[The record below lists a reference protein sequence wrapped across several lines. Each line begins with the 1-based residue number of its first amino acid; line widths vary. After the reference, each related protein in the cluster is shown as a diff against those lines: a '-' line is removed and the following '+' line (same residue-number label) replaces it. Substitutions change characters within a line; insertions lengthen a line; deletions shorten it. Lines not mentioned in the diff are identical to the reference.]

1 MPRSK
6 VNKEVLNSIDKI
18 KQEINKKKQKA
29 IESHNSNEFII
40 EKDKLSNDNLEL
52 SNNKSIDKVNIN
64 IGEGKKDINKAIK
77 STKKV
82 HKAANKETKS
92 ASKRT
97 KSVAKKCESVDEKN
111 KNSSENADKRQ
122 GDETKYVIFVVNN
135 EEYAIELVNV
145 KEIIRIPK
153 IKKVPNS
160 VYVEGVFNLRGE
172 LVTIIDIHKRYNIS
186 KSEYKDNSRV
196 IVMEFGGCIVGII
209 VDKVLQVLAVHKSY
223 IKLICENTDDT
234 KEGYIDGI
242 IMIEN
247 GKRLIMIMDAQS
259 IININGLGSILV
271 NAYKKSNEKVSAF
284 IKDIEENEQ
293 LIIFSINDV
302 EYAFHIS
309 EIKEVIRIPNV
320 VKVPNSSDFI
330 EGIISLRNELIG
342 VVNLAKIINIDSE
355 SISKDRSIL
364 IVNTGNLIYG
374 VIVDKVSEV
383 KLVSKKDLLKPWQV
397 VGNIDV
403 KIVKE
408 FANMDNGKRVV
419 TILDPYNI
427 LNLEEIQWN
436 FKVNEI
442 TEIVSNNYNKST
454 LDLKKIIKSIVIFKI
469 ENEEYGISID
479 FVQEINTIN
488 KITSFPNR
496 QNAVEGLI
504 NLRGDMIPLINLRTL
519 FGLEIQSKDSYF
531 KTLIVKINNKKVGIR
546 IDSASE
552 VLNLSEDIFQ
562 DYFEDL
568 NADNN
573 RRYVEGIIKPND
585 GKRIILYLNINEILD
600 FI

>member
-1 MPRSK
+1 
-6 VNKEVLNSIDKI
+6 
-18 KQEINKKKQKA
+18 
-29 IESHNSNEFII
+29 
-40 EKDKLSNDNLEL
+40 
-52 SNNKSIDKVNIN
+52 
-64 IGEGKKDINKAIK
+64 
-77 STKKV
+77 
-82 HKAANKETKS
+82 
-92 ASKRT
+92 
-97 KSVAKKCESVDEKN
+97 
-111 KNSSENADKRQ
+111 
-122 GDETKYVIFVVNN
+122 
-135 EEYAIELVNV
+135 
-145 KEIIRIPK
+145 
-153 IKKVPNS
+153 
-160 VYVEGVFNLRGE
+160 
-172 LVTIIDIHKRYNIS
+172 
-186 KSEYKDNSRV
+186 
-196 IVMEFGGCIVGII
+196 
-209 VDKVLQVLAVHKSY
+209 
-223 IKLICENTDDT
+223 
-234 KEGYIDGI
+234 
-242 IMIEN
+242 
-247 GKRLIMIMDAQS
+247 MDAQS

>member
-1 MPRSK
+1 M
-6 VNKEVLNSIDKI
+6 
-18 KQEINKKKQKA
+18 
-29 IESHNSNEFII
+29 
-40 EKDKLSNDNLEL
+40 
-52 SNNKSIDKVNIN
+52 
-64 IGEGKKDINKAIK
+64 
-77 STKKV
+77 
-82 HKAANKETKS
+82 
-92 ASKRT
+92 
-97 KSVAKKCESVDEKN
+97 AKKCESVDEKN